1 MRTNSMLKLIKRPR
15 IITPLNG
22 GFILGGA
29 WQNAEKTIPHQY
41 PIRLNAKG
49 AVLAYGVDDVH
60 TQDVQ
65 GNDVEHVHDD
75 EWVYF
80 VDDVGNPLSHGKVW
94 TYYYQSTRPK
104 KSYGDENKTIVND
117 NPITLDELGRAKIY
131 INGNYRLRVYDK
143 HGVCMGDDDDFGEFE
158 KVKHDK
164 YLTSTTYS
172 TFEKVDNYLISK
184 QYPAFKKQDIKLTSK
199 QYPTFKK
206 VDNYFTSSTYAYIF
220 DDELTISPMGVINGD
235 LYGMA
240 TSFNDELALHPI
252 SVKSVELKSIL
263 NHHEFNDEL
272 VLHPISVKSVELVS
286 ILKTN
291 SFNDELT
298 LNPMT
303 VKSVELTNVKITH
316 DFGDELLLQPIS
328 VKGAY
333 YE

>member
-1 MRTNSMLKLIKRPR
+1 MLKLIKRPR
-15 IITPLNG
+15 IITPLKG

-29 WQNAEKTIPHQY
+29 WQNANQTIPHES

-49 AVLAYGVDDVH
+49 AVLAYGANADEW
-60 TQDVQ
+60 QDVNQ
-65 GNDVEHVHDD
+65 IPHELSRDD

-104 KSYGDENKTIVND
+104 KSYGDEHKTIIND

-143 HGVCMGDDDDFGEFE
+143 YGVCMGDDDDFGEAE

-164 YLTSTTYS
+164 YLTSKSYP
-172 TFEKVDNYLISK
+172 TFEKVD
-184 QYPAFKKQDIKLTSK
+184 IKLTSR

-206 VDNYFTSSTYAYIF
+206 VDIYLTSSTYAYIF
-220 DDELTISPMGVINGD
+220 GDELILNPMGVISGD
-235 LYGMA
+235 LRGMA
-240 TSFNDELALHPI
+240 TSLNDELALHPI
-252 SVKSVELKSIL
+252 SVKSAELKSIV
-263 NHHEFNDEL
+263 NRHAFNDEL
-272 VLHPISVKSVELVS
+272 ILNPISIKNVELTSV
-286 ILKTN
+286 LKTN

-298 LNPMT
+298 LNPMS
-303 VKSVELTNVKITH
+303 VKSVELVNVKITH
-316 DFGDELLLQPIS
+316 SFSDELALNKIS
-328 VKGAY
+328 VKGGN

>member
-1 MRTNSMLKLIKRPR
+1 MLKLIKRPR
-15 IITPLNG
+15 IITTLNG

-29 WQNAEKTIPHQY
+29 WQNAEKTIPHET

-49 AVLAYGVDDVH
+49 AVLAYGANVDEW
-60 TQDVQ
+60 QDVNQ
-65 GNDVEHVHDD
+65 IPHDVQNDD

-143 HGVCMGDDDDFGEFE
+143 HGVCLGDDDDFGEVE
-158 KVKHDK
+158 KVKHDVF
-164 YLTSTTYS
+164 LTSKQYP
-172 TFEKVDNYLISK
+172 TFEKVDIHLTSR
-184 QYPAFKKQDIKLTSK
+184 QYPTFEKKDIQLTSK

-206 VDNYFTSSTYAYIF
+206 VDKYFTSSTYAYIF
-220 DDELTISPMGVINGD
+220 GDELVINPMGVNGGD

-240 TSFNDELALHPI
+240 QSFIDELTLNPI

-272 VLHPISVKSVELVS
+272 VLHPMSVKSAELVS
-286 ILKTN
+286 ILKTT

>member
-1 MRTNSMLKLIKRPR
+1 MLQLIKRPR

-22 GFILGGA
+22 GFILGRA
-29 WQNAEKTIPHQY
+29 WQNAEQTIPHEY

-49 AVLAYGVDDVH
+49 AVLAYGVDNVYTKDIH
-60 TQDVQ
+60 
-65 GNDVEHVHDD
+65 GNDVEYAHDD

-80 VDDVGNPLSHGKVW
+80 VDDVGNPLSHGKVY

-104 KSYGDENKTIVND
+104 KSYGDEHKTVVND
-117 NPITLDELGRAKIY
+117 NPIILDELGRAKIY
-131 INGNYRLRVYDK
+131 INGNYRLRVYDR
-143 HGVCMGDDDDFGEFE
+143 HGVCMGDDDDFGEVE
-158 KVKHDK
+158 TVKHDVF
-164 YLTSTTYS
+164 LTSKQYP
-172 TFEKVDNYLISK
+172 TFEKVDIHLTSR
-184 QYPAFKKQDIKLTSK
+184 QYPTFEKKDIKLTSK
-199 QYPTFKK
+199 QHPTFKK

-220 DDELTISPMGVINGD
+220 DDELTINPMGVTGGD

-240 TSFNDELALHPI
+240 QSFNDELTLNPI

-272 VLHPISVKSVELVS
+272 VLHPMSVKSAELVS
-286 ILKTN
+286 ILKTT